1 MTSREL
7 LRKLR
12 RLGVT
17 IDPARGKGG
26 HIMVRHEGRRSIIP
40 TGSGEMR
47 RGTLLRILRDL
58 GLRQDDLQ

>member
-12 RLGVT
+12 RVGVT
-17 IDPARGKGG
+17 VDPGRGKGG
-26 HIMVRHEGRRSIIP
+26 HVQVMRDGRKSIVP
-40 TGSGEMR
+40 TGGGDLR

-58 GLRQDDLQ
+58 EVRPEDLQ

>member
-12 RLGVT
+12 RHGVT
-17 IDPARGKGG
+17 IDPGRGKGG
-26 HIMVRHEGRRSIIP
+26 HVMVARNGRKSIVS
-40 TGSGEMR
+40 TGSGEVR

-58 GLRQDDLQ
+58 ELRLEDL

>member
-12 RLGVT
+12 HHGVT
-17 IDPARGKGG
+17 VDPGRGKGG
-26 HIMVRHEGRRSIIP
+26 HVRVERDGRISIIP
-40 TGSGEMR
+40 TGSGDLR

-58 GLRQDDLQ
+58 ELRLEDL

>member
-12 RLGVT
+12 RIGVT
-17 IDPARGKGG
+17 VDADRGKGG
-26 HIMVRHEGRRSIIP
+26 HVRVERNGRKSIVP
-40 TGSGEMR
+40 TGSGDLR

-58 GLRQDDLQ
+58 EVKPEDLG

>member
-17 IDPARGKGG
+17 IDPGRGKGS
-26 HIMVRHEGRRSIIP
+26 HVLVERNGRKSIVP
-40 TGSGEMR
+40 TDSGDLR

-58 GLRQDDLQ
+58 ELREEDLR

>member
-17 IDPARGKGG
+17 IDPGRGKGS
-26 HIMVRHEGRRSIIP
+26 HVLVERNGRKSIVP
-40 TGSGEMR
+40 TDSGD
-47 RGTLLRILRDL
+47 LR
-58 GLRQDDLQ
+58 

>member
-12 RLGVT
+12 RVGVT
-17 IDPARGKGG
+17 VDPDRGKGG
-26 HIMVRHEGRRSIIP
+26 HVRGERNGRKSIVP
-40 TGSGEMR
+40 TGSGDLR

-58 GLRQDDLQ
+58 EVKPEDL

>member
-17 IDPARGKGG
+17 VDPGRGKGG
-26 HIMVRHEGRRSIIP
+26 HVRVERDGRRSIVP
-40 TGSGEMR
+40 TGSGEVR

-58 GLRQDDLQ
+58 ELRLDDLR